1 MGFVLGGAFGLF
13 MSSVSDFPLHMDPS
27 SFALGVYR
35 LELMILE
42 VDELR
47 HPYDCRRPGYPESSR
62 ERTAEAGLEG
72 YGQSEFQLGEEFWDC
87 GGDVFGDGVLY

>member
-1 MGFVLGGAFGLF
+1 MESCPGKTVMAGGMGFVLGGAFGLF

-47 HPYDCRRPGYPESSR
+47 HPHDRRWAGYSESSR
-62 ERTAEAGLEG
+62 SGTIATGVEG
-72 YGQSEFQLGEEFWDC
+72 YGESEF
-87 GGDVFGDGVLY
+87 